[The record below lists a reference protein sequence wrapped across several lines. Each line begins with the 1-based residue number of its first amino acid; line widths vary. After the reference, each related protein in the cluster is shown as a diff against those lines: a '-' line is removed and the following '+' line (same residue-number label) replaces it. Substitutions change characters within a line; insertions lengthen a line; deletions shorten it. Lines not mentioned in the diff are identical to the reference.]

1 MSIDFIRSDLWTRF
15 SDSLKVVIK
24 TLIDLNSSD
33 EYEKWI
39 IIPTFPYKDN
49 ESCGEIFYKN
59 RETELHGIKLVEMD
73 EHICFAFFVSVF
85 WDTFHAHNLLIELAV
100 SNTQKE
106 A

>member
-59 RETELHGIKLVEMD
+59 RETELHGLKLVEMD
-73 EHICFAFFVSVF
+73 EEGKLLFATGPIKEKY
-85 WDTFHAHNLLIELAV
+85 WTAEKIR
-100 SNTQKE
+100 NTQIFKE
-106 A
+106 